1 MSRPGEGAGWER
13 LVEQVSATVPAA
25 EVDGVWVFPPLR
37 REQREWGTAIVTRVD
52 GERRRIYTA
61 RYVLAIKGRE
71 RGKFQATIEEVGSG
85 PVEALDQLL
94 HEARRRTEDE
104 EPPTAIPV
112 ETWFPPPSE
121 QNPDQPTDG
130 PPLSD

>member
-1 MSRPGEGAGWER
+1 M
-13 LVEQVSATVPAA
+13 SATVPAA

-71 RGKFQATIEEVGSG
+71 RGKFQATVEEVGSG

-104 EPPTAIPV
+104 EPPTPIPV
-112 ETWFPPPSE
+112 ETWFPPPPEEPATAE
-121 QNPDQPTDG
+121 QDDG
-130 PPLSD
+130 PTHSD